1 MVALLPT
8 DVQTSLP
15 TATVWYEAGVPAT
28 VWYDPDDFACDH
40 SPTSPT
46 EDTSSIT
53 SGDFY
58 VD

>member
-8 DVQTSLP
+8 NVQTTLP
-15 TATVWYEAGVPAT
+15 TATVWYESGVPAA

-46 EDTSSIT
+46 EEVSTIT
-53 SGDFY
+53 SGDIY

>member
-8 DVQTSLP
+8 DVQTSP
-15 TATVWYEAGVPAT
+15 STATVWYEAGVPAT
-28 VWYDPDDFACDH
+28 VRYDLDDFACDH

-46 EDTSSIT
+46 VEVSTIT
-53 SGDFY
+53 SGDIY